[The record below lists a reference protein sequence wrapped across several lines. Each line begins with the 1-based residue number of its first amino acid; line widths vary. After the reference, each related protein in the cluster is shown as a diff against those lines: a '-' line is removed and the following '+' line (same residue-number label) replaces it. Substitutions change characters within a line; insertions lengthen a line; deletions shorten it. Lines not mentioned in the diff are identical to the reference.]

1 VPHIIATLVN
11 IAYNKAQIPFATA
24 EQKHAFFWR
33 VIPGYNLIAYL
44 VCVGTACWLCWK
56 IAQALRRSAVDE
68 ARGRV
73 RNLGWW
79 AIGLAAL
86 GWLPGGV
93 VFPLAIDRLAGG
105 VTLEMY
111 AHFAVSFTLAG
122 LIGIVF
128 SYLLIEYV
136 AFRALFPRL
145 GNPDGYSPAGAWAE
159 LRPLTVPFGLMLLL
173 ACAVPLAGAVLLIVF
188 ADERMTLGFR
198 LLVATLIGV
207 GVAGVGIAERVTR
220 RLRELAA
227 IWRHDAGKL

>member
-1 VPHIIATLVN
+1 
-11 IAYNKAQIPFATA
+11 
-24 EQKHAFFWR
+24 
-33 VIPGYNLIAYL
+33 
-44 VCVGTACWLCWK
+44 
-56 IAQALRRSAVDE
+56 
-68 ARGRV
+68 
-73 RNLGWW
+73 
-79 AIGLAAL
+79 
-86 GWLPGGV
+86 V
-93 VFPLAIDRLAGG
+93 VFPLAIDRLVGG
-105 VTLEMY
+105 VTPAMY
-111 AHFAVSFTLAG
+111 AHFVISFTLAG

-128 SYLLIEYV
+128 SYLAIEYV

-145 GNPDGYSPAGAWAE
+145 GNPDGYSPAKAWAE

-227 IWRHDAGKL
+227 IWRHDAVKP